1 MYKRQD
7 ELDQLE
13 ADIQTREYRA
23 PEAIVG
29 ASPYSG
35 AADVWSAGCIV
46 FEILTGELLFEVA
59 SPAPGEPHSKDEAHL
74 AQISEILGAL
84 PGGLVA
90 RGRRAAR
97 GRWYDDAAEPPC
109 LRRVEAAP
117 RDGAAPGSAQL
128 EELLVGAFGL
138 DADDGA
144 DAAAF
149 LVTVLAIDPAARLA
163 APAALEHAW
172 LADLPEDDD
181 DPENMEF

>member
-1 MYKRQD
+1 M
-7 ELDQLE
+7 
-13 ADIQTREYRA
+13 
-23 PEAIVG
+23 
-29 ASPYSG
+29 
-35 AADVWSAGCIV
+35 WSAGCIV

-74 AQISEILGAL
+74 AQIAEILGAL
-84 PGGLVA
+84 PGDLVA

-97 GRWYDDAAEPPC
+97 GRWYEESGDEPPA
-109 LRRVEAAP
+109 LRRVEGTP
-117 RDGAAPGSAQL
+117 KEEGAAPGAAQL